1 MSSTSKLDIA
11 FGPSWRAAA
20 VKSETQIVAD
30 RLILPVNATKP
41 SSNAAF
47 YTQSSGA
54 DLFPEMGLIKALL
67 KRLRRA

>member
-20 VKSETQIVAD
+20 VKSETPTVAG
-30 RLILPVNATKP
+30 RLVPSVNVAKL
-41 SSNAAF
+41 SSNAVF
-47 YTQSSGA
+47 YTQPSGA
-54 DLFPEMGLIKALL
+54 DLFPEVGLVKTLL